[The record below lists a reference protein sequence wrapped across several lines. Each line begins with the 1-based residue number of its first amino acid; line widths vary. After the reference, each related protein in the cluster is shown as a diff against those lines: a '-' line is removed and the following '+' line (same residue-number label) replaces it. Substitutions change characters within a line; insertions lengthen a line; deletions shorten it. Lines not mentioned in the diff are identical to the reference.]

1 MPTTDYGGEDMKTCS
16 RKWYVA
22 SLALAGSLVLGSTL
36 QDSARAATEETGIN
50 KQIADTLQGDWGK
63 INFNLRYRFE
73 YVDQDGLKTTNGD
86 TIRLRLGYLTPKFA
100 GFQAFAEFEGNT
112 AVFSDD
118 FNNKTNGKTEYA
130 VIADPSEG
138 ELNQGW
144 LSFSSIPDTI
154 IKGGR
159 QKIVLDNQRFIG
171 AVGWR
176 QMEQTFDSV
185 NLINSSLGDFNA
197 NLTYI
202 WNVRTILSK
211 DVNMNSPLANLSYTF
226 KDIGKLTGYGYWLD
240 YDDPDDSGPYEYAF
254 STQTYGLRFNGATLA
269 ADNLKILYT
278 AEYASQSDYGDN
290 ETDYSADYYHFIGG
304 LQVPNTGSLFT
315 NITGKIGYEL
325 QSSDDG
331 VSFKTPLGTNHAF
344 GGWTDKFLTTPP
356 DGLQDVYGLLSTA
369 ISGVNVKLVYHDFQA
384 DEGSADYGTEFD
396 AMVSKKFYD
405 HYTLMAAYGNYNAD
419 ELHTDTEKIWVS
431 LTVAF

>member
-1 MPTTDYGGEDMKTCS
+1 MKKCFPK
-16 RKWYVA
+16 RYLA
-22 SLALAGSLVLGSTL
+22 SLALAGLLVMGATL
-36 QDSARAATEETGIN
+36 TISARAAAEETGIN
-50 KQIADTLQGDWGK
+50 QQIADTLQGDWGK
-63 INFNLRYRFE
+63 INFNLRYRYE
-73 YVDQDGLKTTNGD
+73 YVDQDGLKTTDGD

-112 AVFSDD
+112 SVFSDD
-118 FNNKTNGKTEYA
+118 FNDKTNGKTEYA

-144 LSFSSIPDTI
+144 LSFSALPDTV
-154 IKGGR
+154 IKAGR
-159 QKIVLDNQRFIG
+159 QRINLDNQRFIG

-176 QMEQTFDSV
+176 QMEQTYDSV
-185 NLINSSLGDFNA
+185 NLVNASLGNFSA
-197 NLTYI
+197 NLTYL
-202 WNVRTILSK
+202 WNVRSILSK
-211 DVNMNSPLANLSYTF
+211 DVNMNSPLVNLSYTF
-226 KDIGKLTGYGYWLD
+226 KDIGRLTGYGYWLD

-254 STQTYGLRFNGATLA
+254 SSQTYGLRFTGSTPV

-304 LQVPNTGSLFT
+304 LQVPNSGSLFT
-315 NITGKIGYEL
+315 NITGKFGYEL
-325 QSSDDG
+325 QGSDNG

-344 GGWTDKFLTTPP
+344 NGWADKFLTTPP

-369 ISGVNVKLVYHDFQA
+369 VSGVNVKLIYHDFQA

-396 AMVSKKFYD
+396 ASVSKKFYD
-405 HYTLMAAYGNYNAD
+405 HYTLMATYANYDAD

-431 LTVAF
+431 LTIGF